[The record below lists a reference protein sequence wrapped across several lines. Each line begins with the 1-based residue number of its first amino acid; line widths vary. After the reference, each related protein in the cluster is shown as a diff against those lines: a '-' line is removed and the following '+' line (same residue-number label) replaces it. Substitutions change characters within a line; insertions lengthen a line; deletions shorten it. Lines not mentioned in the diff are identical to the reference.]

1 MTKKVFKAAFIA
13 SLPVLAGY
21 LAMGCAF
28 GILLDAQAGLGA
40 FWSLLMSVTIYS
52 GSMQFAAVDILNAGL
67 PLLKVALLTIFINIR
82 YAMYGFALIERF
94 EGKGWKK
101 LYMITALTDE
111 TYALQVENK
120 VPEGEDSTAYCL
132 AIAML
137 DHCYWITGCLIGN
150 IAGHWMTFNK
160 KGIDFAMTALFL
172 VILTDQCLDKRNR
185 IPSLIGGGATLLCR
199 IIFGADNMLIPAM
212 ILMLTGFLL
221 LRRRLDE
228 KEAAA

>member
-28 GILLDAQAGLGA
+28 GSLLDAQAGLGA

-111 TYALQVENK
+111 TYALQV
-120 VPEGEDSTAYCL
+120 
-132 AIAML
+132 
-137 DHCYWITGCLIGN
+137 
-150 IAGHWMTFNK
+150 
-160 KGIDFAMTALFL
+160 
-172 VILTDQCLDKRNR
+172 LTDQCLDKRNR

>member
-13 SLPVLAGY
+13 TLPVLAGY

-137 DHCYWITGCLIGN
+137 DHCYWITGCLVGS

-160 KGIDFAMTALFL
+160 KGIDFAMTALFT
-172 VILTDQCLDKRNR
+172 VIFLEQWLSSKNHVPALIGLGISAVCLAVLGPDRFV
-185 IPSLIGGGATLLCR
+185 IPSMVLFTLTL
-199 IIFGADNMLIPAM
+199 AA
-212 ILMLTGFLL
+212 
-221 LRRRLDE
+221 LRRRLEVAEDVR
-228 KEAAA
+228 